1 MHRNLKVKRAAME
14 EKAFKRKLT
23 AILSADA
30 VGYSRLMNDDEEA
43 TVRTLQSYRK
53 VFSTLIV
60 QHNGRL
66 IDSPG
71 DNLLAEFPSVVDGL
85 RCALDVQHELANKN
99 AALSENRRMR
109 FRIGL
114 NLGDVIEEKG
124 RLYGDGVNV
133 AARLESLAEPGGIQF
148 SGAVYDQVKNKLPN
162 RFEFTGDQQ
171 VKNIP
176 DPVRTYR
183 VAMDS
188 QTDGQ
193 RNITGIA
200 KPKRLKTVL
209 VFLLGTITILSVGFG
224 GYYWQ
229 ERNRQT
235 PSDTS
240 PESSLSPPPAF
251 HKASI
256 AVLPFKNLS
265 DDVEQEYFSDGITN
279 DIITDLS
286 KFRELLVIAS
296 NTVFMYKG
304 KTVSIKNVGRE
315 LGVAYIMEGSVQKAG
330 DNVRINAQLID
341 ASDGTHVWAE
351 RYNRTYMDIFELQ
364 GDIVQA
370 IVAKLAIQAFQY
382 EQARA
387 LRKKP
392 KDLLAYDYL
401 LRGYAYYHQRSRSAF
416 AMAKN
421 MFSKAV
427 ELDPFYAA
435 AYVGLGELEYGKV
448 GYGWTEFPD
457 KALKKALELGQKA
470 IALDDFNSNA
480 HSLLSSIYT
489 FQNKYELAI
498 NEAERAIEL
507 NPNDSGSYNELGW
520 VLLWSGQVDEAIN
533 ALEMSLRLDTSSPRN
548 IWFHLGIAHYL
559 KEDYGKAA
567 DILEQGLTKRPDF
580 LGYHMALAAAYA
592 RLGRNE
598 DAAREA
604 AAVRRLDPFFK
615 AESFGTGFRQAAHRK
630 AIVAGLRDAGLE

>member
-1 MHRNLKVKRAAME
+1 ME
-14 EKAFKRKLT
+14 EKGFKRKLT

-43 TVRTLQSYRK
+43 TVRTIQSYRK
-53 VFSTLIV
+53 VFSTLIM

-71 DNLLAEFPSVVDGL
+71 DNLLAEFASVVDGL
-85 RCALDVQHELANKN
+85 RCALAVQDELANRN

-114 NLGDVIEEKG
+114 NLGDVIDEKG

-133 AARLESLAEPGGIQF
+133 AARLESLAEPGGILF
-148 SGAVYDQVKNKLPN
+148 SGAVYDQVKNKLLN

-171 VKNIP
+171 IKNIP

-183 VAMDS
+183 VATDS
-188 QTDGQ
+188 QTD
-193 RNITGIA
+193 RLRKKTEIK
-200 KPKRLKTVL
+200 KPKRFKTVL
-209 VFLLGTITILSVGFG
+209 VFLLGTIAILVAGLG
-224 GYYWQ
+224 WYYLQ
-229 ERNRQT
+229 EKSSR
-235 PSDTS
+235 
-240 PESSLSPPPAF
+240 SLSNTSRENHESPRPVF

-296 NTVFMYKG
+296 NTVFLYKG

-315 LGVAYIMEGSVQKAG
+315 LGVGYIMEGSVQKAG

-341 ASDGTHVWAE
+341 ASDETHVWAE
-351 RYNRTYMDIFELQ
+351 RYNRKYMDIFELQ

-370 IVAKLAIQAFQY
+370 IVAKLAIKTFQY

-392 KDLLAYDYL
+392 RDLLAYDYL
-401 LRGYAYYHQRSRSAF
+401 LRGYAYYHQRTRSTY
-416 AMAKN
+416 AMAN
-421 MFSKAV
+421 DMFSKAV

-435 AYVGLGELEYGKV
+435 AYVGLGGLEYGKV

-457 KALKKALELGQKA
+457 KALIKALELGQKA
-470 IALDDFNSNA
+470 IALDEFNSTA

-507 NPNDSGSYNELGW
+507 NPNDSGSYSELGW
-520 VLLWSGQVDEAIN
+520 ALLWSGQVDEAIK
-533 ALEMSLRLDTSSPRN
+533 ALEMSLRLDSSSPHN
-548 IWFHLGIAHYL
+548 IWFHLGIAYYL
-559 KEDYGKAA
+559 KEDYGRAS

-580 LGYHMALAAAYA
+580 SGYHIALAAAYA
-592 RLGRNE
+592 RLGRKE
-598 DAAREA
+598 DAARQA
-604 AAVRRLDPFFK
+604 SAVHRLDPFFK
-615 AESFGTGFRQAAHRK
+615 VESFGTGFRQAAHRK
-630 AIVAGLRDAGLE
+630 AIATGLRDAGLE

>member
-1 MHRNLKVKRAAME
+1 MVPRGLPRGRFNHNLNVDRAAME
-14 EKAFKRKLT
+14 EKVFKRKLT

-43 TVRTLQSYRK
+43 TVRTIQSYRK
-53 VFSTLIV
+53 VFSTLIM

-66 IDSPG
+66 VDSPG
-71 DNLLAEFPSVVDGL
+71 DNLLAEFASVVDGL
-85 RCALDVQHELANKN
+85 RCALAVQYELANRN

-124 RLYGDGVNV
+124 SLYGDGVNV
-133 AARLESLAEPGGIQF
+133 AARLESLAKPGGILF
-148 SGAVYDQVKNKLPN
+148 SGAVYDQVKNKLPD
-162 RFEFTGDQQ
+162 RFEFTGDQP

-183 VAMDS
+183 VVMDTE
-188 QTDGQ
+188 TD
-193 RNITGIA
+193 RLPKKTGI
-200 KPKRLKTVL
+200 KKSKHLKAVL
-209 VFLLGTITILSVGFG
+209 VFLLGTITILAVGLG
-224 GYYWQ
+224 WHYWQ
-229 ERNRQT
+229 ARNSRM
-235 PSDTS
+235 PSNTS
-240 PESSLSPPPAF
+240 PESSISPPPAF

-296 NTVFMYKG
+296 NTVFLYKG
-304 KTVSIKNVGRE
+304 KTVNIKNVGRE

-370 IVAKLAIQAFQY
+370 IVAKLAIKTFQY

-392 KDLLAYDYL
+392 QDLLAYDYL
-401 LRGYAYYHQRSRSAF
+401 LRGYAYYHQRNRSAY
-416 AMAKN
+416 AMAN
-421 MFSKAV
+421 DMFSKAV
-427 ELDPFYAA
+427 DLDPFYAA

-457 KALKKALELGQKA
+457 KALTKALEFGQKA
-470 IALDDFNSNA
+470 IELDESNSSA

-520 VLLWSGQVDEAIN
+520 ALLWSGRVDEAIA
-533 ALEMSLRLDTSSPRN
+533 ALDMSLRLDSSSPRN
-548 IWFHLGIAHYL
+548 IWFHLGIAYYL
-559 KEDYGKAA
+559 KADYGKASA
-567 DILEQGLTKRPDF
+567 ILEEGLDQ
-580 LGYHMALAAAYA
+580 
-592 RLGRNE
+592 
-598 DAAREA
+598 
-604 AAVRRLDPFFK
+604 K
-615 AESFGTGFRQAAHRK
+615 A
-630 AIVAGLRDAGLE
+630 

>member
-1 MHRNLKVKRAAME
+1 ME
-14 EKAFKRKLT
+14 EKVFKRKLI

-43 TVRTLQSYRK
+43 TVRTIQSYRQ
-53 VFSTLIV
+53 VFSSLIM

-66 IDSPG
+66 VDSPG
-71 DNLLAEFPSVVDGL
+71 DNLLAEFASVVDGL
-85 RCALDVQHELANKN
+85 RCALAVQHELANRN
-99 AALSENRRMR
+99 AALSETRRMR

-133 AARLESLAEPGGIQF
+133 AARLESLAEPGGILF
-148 SGAVYDQVKNKLPN
+148 SGAVYDQVKHKLPY

-183 VAMDS
+183 VVMDS
-188 QTDGQ
+188 EIGRRPQKK
-193 RNITGIA
+193 GIK
-200 KPKRLKTVL
+200 KPTRLKTVL
-209 VFLLGTITILSVGFG
+209 VFLLGTITLLAVGLG
-224 GYYWQ
+224 WYYWQ
-229 ERNRQT
+229 DRNP
-235 PSDTS
+235 PSPSNAS
-240 PESSLSPPPAF
+240 PESSASPHQEF

-256 AVLPFKNLS
+256 AVLPFTNLS

-296 NTVFMYKG
+296 NTVFLYKG
-304 KTVSIKNVGRE
+304 KTVSIKKVGRE

-330 DNVRINAQLID
+330 DNLRINVQLID

-351 RYNRTYMDIFELQ
+351 RYNRKYADIFELQ

-370 IVAKLAIQAFQY
+370 IVAKLAVKTFRY

-392 KDLLAYDYL
+392 TDLLAYDYL
-401 LRGYAYYHQRSRSAF
+401 LRGYAYYHQRNRSAY
-416 AMAKN
+416 ATAKA

-427 ELDPFYAA
+427 DLDPFYAA

-457 KALKKALELGQKA
+457 KALNKALEFRQKA
-470 IALDDFNSNA
+470 IALDESNSTA

-498 NEAERAIEL
+498 NEAERAIER

-520 VLLWSGQVDEAIN
+520 ALLWSGRVDEAIA
-533 ALEMSLRLDTSSPRN
+533 ALDMSLRLDSSSPRN
-548 IWFHLGIAHYL
+548 IWFHLGMAYYL
-559 KEDYGKAA
+559 KTDYGKASG
-567 DILEQGLTKRPDF
+567 ILEQGLTRRPDF
-580 LGYHMALAAAYA
+580 LGYHIALAAAYA
-592 RLGRNE
+592 RLGRDE

-604 AAVRRLDPFFK
+604 AAVRRSDPFFK
-615 AESFGTGFRQAAHRK
+615 VESFGTGFRQAAHRK
-630 AIVAGLRDAGLE
+630 AIAAGLRDAGLE